1 MILNTGQRTDIPAY
15 YSEWFIN
22 RIEAGEVLSRN
33 PYNPQ
38 QVIRYRLDPEVVDL
52 LVFGTKNPAPLLPHL
67 EKLSRFSQ
75 LWHITIT
82 PYGRDIEPNVPP
94 VSEVVES
101 VKALSKSIGANRIF
115 WRYDP
120 VFISDKYSA
129 DFHKR
134 AFDKIAAAL
143 SGSAQNGVI
152 SFIDLYEKTVRNFPT
167 VTEVSKPLRLELGE
181 SFAGSAKRHGI
192 KLYAC
197 CEDEELS
204 RFGIDTQGCMTKE
217 VVQGVIGERLEMPKP
232 QYARAQCRCLLGNDI
247 GAYNTCPHMC
257 KYCYANYDSRIV
269 MNNYRNHDPD
279 SPLLLGRLN
288 PDDTVKD
295 AKQESFIFGQ
305 MSF

>member
-288 PDDTVKD
+288 PEDTVKD

>member
-269 MNNYRNHDPD
+269 INNYRNHDPD

-295 AKQESFIFGQ
+295 AKQESFISGQ

>member
-181 SFAGSAKRHGI
+181 SFSGSAKRHGI

-288 PDDTVKD
+288 PEDTVKD
-295 AKQESFIFGQ
+295 AKQESFITGQ

>member
-120 VFISDKYSA
+120 VFISDKYSV

-295 AKQESFIFGQ
+295 AKQESFISGQ
-305 MSF
+305 ISF

>member
-204 RFGIDTQGCMTKE
+204 RFGIDTQGCMTK
-217 VVQGVIGERLEMPKP
+217 
-232 QYARAQCRCLLGNDI
+232 
-247 GAYNTCPHMC
+247 
-257 KYCYANYDSRIV
+257 
-269 MNNYRNHDPD
+269 
-279 SPLLLGRLN
+279 
-288 PDDTVKD
+288 
-295 AKQESFIFGQ
+295 
-305 MSF
+305 